1 MRTRIVIQLMVEEI
15 EYSELNS
22 PQNTDSITNNPY
34 SLSPKFTQIMNECH
48 ECDANWECSICFI
61 KKEEVS
67 GIERTSC
74 GHYFCRTCMNNIKD
88 EVKDSTCTFIAT
100 PCPLCRTAIIIDD
113 GTSLQLFMDL
123 AECKCCDRHQ
133 LNRPPTYDFWELPSN
148 PNSNTKE
155 ECSCICRHT
164 MRALVRRLQK

>member
-1 MRTRIVIQLMVEEI
+1 MTERHDWIQLMIEEM
-15 EYSELNS
+15 ESSELNFS
-22 PQNTDSITNNPY
+22 QNTDTITNYPY
-34 SLSPKFTQIMNECH
+34 SLYPKFTQILNKCD
-48 ECDANWECSICFI
+48 ECDANWECSICFM

-74 GHYFCRTCMNNIKD
+74 GHYLCRTCMNSIKD
-88 EVKDSTCTFIAT
+88 EVKDPTCTFIAT
-100 PCPLCRTAIIIDD
+100 PCPLCRTPIIIDD
-113 GTSLQLFMDL
+113 GTSIQLFKDL
-123 AECKCCDRHQ
+123 SECKCCDIHQ

-164 MRALVRRLQK
+164 MRALIRRL